1 MTSEVM
7 DPERGHPDP
16 GRMTTSTT
24 TSPTTT
30 STTTGITHPVA
41 GPFLLAD
48 AATTAVNGL
57 AYLAAASWL
66 ADWFGAP
73 ESLLRGV
80 GAFLL
85 AVGVAVAALAR
96 RRPIPRPGVLALA
109 VLNVLWVVAS
119 LDYAVMGDLTT
130 LGTTWTVLQALV
142 VGVFAAGQAW
152 FVRKG

>member
-1 MTSEVM
+1 
-7 DPERGHPDP
+7 
-16 GRMTTSTT
+16 MTTSTRT
-24 TSPTTT
+24 TSATTT
-30 STTTGITHPVA
+30 PTTGITHPFA

-85 AVGVAVAALAR
+85 AVGIAVAALAR
-96 RRPIPRPGVLALA
+96 RRPVPRSGVLALV
-109 VLNVLWVVAS
+109 VLNVLWVAAS
-119 LDYAVMGDLTT
+119 LEYAVVGDLTT
-130 LGTTWTVLQALV
+130 LGTAWTVLQAVV